1 MNKNE
6 KAWEVLFEEH
16 QILSAVESEGKFFIS
31 SDSINKYRESRLM
44 TKFDH
49 LANLP
54 KVFRE
59 NGLSILPTSRGT
71 YAIGRFDAYASQ
83 TFAKDLPTEE
93 YQFPSGVES
102 INPNNIY
109 SEAAAINSAFISG
122 MIDEIAGEDV
132 VPTLSGKMG
141 TSKFG
146 FKIRNT
152 DTDKYQQITVENSQ
166 CEIDGGFEGQ
176 NSLVIIEAKNAIS
189 EDFIVRQ
196 LYYPYRLWRGKIS
209 KKVIPVFLSYSNDI
223 FHFFVYEFQNDDDYN
238 SIRLV
243 RQRNFTFAPEKI
255 SLEDIQLALD
265 QVRLVPEPIV
275 PFPQADKFERIVDLL
290 SLLANGS
297 LEAAAITENYDFDSR
312 QTQYYTSAGRYLGLL
327 EGDARSY
334 SLSKRGSV
342 SMKLSFKPKYL
353 SLVRAI
359 LSHEVFNKTCR
370 AYLEDA
376 QRPPLDKILDIMRNS
391 HLNSVGSHSTYTRR
405 ARTVISWV
413 DWILNLQK

>member
-1 MNKNE
+1 
-6 KAWEVLFEEH
+6 
-16 QILSAVESEGKFFIS
+16 
-31 SDSINKYRESRLM
+31 M

-54 KVFRE
+54 KIFRE
-59 NGLSILPTSRGT
+59 NDLSILPTSRGT
-71 YAIGRFDAYASQ
+71 YVIGRFEAYASQ
-83 TFAKDLPTEE
+83 SFGKGLPTDEFE
-93 YQFPSGVES
+93 FPSGIES
-102 INPNNIY
+102 INPNNLY

-122 MIDEIAGEDV
+122 MIDEIAGEEV

-146 FKIRNT
+146 FKIR
-152 DTDKYQQITVENSQ
+152 DKGSDKHQRIIVENSQ

-196 LYYPYRLWRGKIS
+196 LYYPYRLWREKIS
-209 KKVIPVFLSYSNDI
+209 KKVVPVFLSYSNDI
-223 FHFFVYEFQNDDDYN
+223 FHFFIYEFQNDDDYN

-243 RQRNFTFAPEKI
+243 QQRNFVFAPEKI
-255 SLEDIQLALD
+255 NLDDIQLALN
-265 QVRLVPEPIV
+265 QVRVVPEPSV

-290 SLLANGS
+290 GLLANGS

-312 QTQYYTSAGRYLGLL
+312 QTQYYTNAARYLGLL
-327 EGDARSY
+327 EGGAHAY
-334 SLSKRGSV
+334 SLSKKASIA
-342 SMKLSFKPKYL
+342 MKLSFKSKYL

-359 LSHEVFNKTCR
+359 LSHEIFNKTCR
-370 AYLEDA
+370 AYLEEA
-376 QRPPLDKILDIMRNS
+376 QKPSLDKIVDIMRS
-391 HLNSVGSHSTYTRR
+391 SQLKSVSSHSTYTRR